1 MQNYEE
7 QDELDAL
14 LGEVALSQPQNTEP
28 RYELSTE
35 TTTEEMQQ
43 NILEE
48 LGTTMAQSNSA
59 VNAVLTELSMAPS
72 DPAVISAASSLLN
85 AHAKVIDSMSKLY
98 TLHEKHQQ
106 NKEMTHIKH
115 QNQKELLTMKLMVDH
130 KMNQENNETQIQK
143 ALLTREQAMRRKTK
157 DAHVIDGECN

>member
-14 LGEVALSQPQNTEP
+14 LGEVALSQPQHVEP
-28 RYELSTE
+28 KYELSTE
-35 TTTEEMQQ
+35 TTTEEIQQ

-59 VNAVLTELSMAPS
+59 VNAVLTELAMSPS

-98 TLHEKHQQ
+98 TLHEKHNQ
-106 NKEMTHIKH
+106 NKEITQIKH
-115 QNQKELLTMKLMVDH
+115 QNSKELLAMKLMTDH
-130 KMNQENNETQIQK
+130 KMNQENNETKIM
-143 ALLTREQAMRRKTK
+143 LTREQAMRRKTK
-157 DAHVIDGECN
+157 DAHVIDSDCE

>member
-14 LGEVALSQPQNTEP
+14 LGEVALSQPQPTEP

-35 TTTEEMQQ
+35 FNNEDLQQ

-48 LGTTMAQSNSA
+48 LGTTVAQSNSA
-59 VNAVLTELSMAPS
+59 VNAVLTELAMSPS

-85 AHAKVIDSMSKLY
+85 AHSKVIGEMQKLY
-98 TLHEKHQQ
+98 ILHEKHKQ
-106 NKEMTHIKH
+106 NKE
-115 QNQKELLTMKLMVDH
+115 LLAMKLMTDH
-130 KMNQENNETQIQK
+130 KINQENNETKIM
-143 ALLTREQAMRRKTK
+143 LTREQAMKRRSPR
-157 DAHVIDGECN
+157 DSQIIDSE

>member
-1 MQNYEE
+1 MQNYKE

-14 LGEVALSQPQNTEP
+14 LGEVALSQPQNVEP
-28 RYELSTE
+28 KYELSTE
-35 TTTEEMQQ
+35 TTTEEIQQ

-59 VNAVLTELSMAPS
+59 VNAVLTELAMSPS

-98 TLHEKHQQ
+98 TLHEKHLQ
-106 NKEMTHIKH
+106 NKEVIDIKH
-115 QNQKELLTMKLMVDH
+115 RNAMELLVTRLMSEH
-130 KMNQENNETQIQK
+130 KINQENNETKI
-143 ALLTREQAMRRKTK
+143 LLTREQAMRNKQAK
-157 DAHVIDGECN
+157 SSQVIDYP